1 MNTQEIKNA
10 KKMLTTTESIKFNT
24 VDLTQDQVDNIVD
37 NFVAYYVAQ
46 SENDF
51 NQSVKVERDETSVTL
66 SGLVSL
72 PKTFCEENN
81 IDFDNSYKNCLFN
94 ENDTDRFSEIFTE
107 YTI

>member
-1 MNTQEIKNA
+1 MKNA
-10 KKMLTTTESIKFNT
+10 KKMLTTSENINFN
-24 VDLTQDQVDNIVD
+24 VEDLTLTQVNSIVD
-37 NFVAYYVAQ
+37 DFTAYYKAK

-72 PKTFCEENN
+72 PKSFCEEYN

-94 ENDTDRFSEIFTE
+94 ELDTDKFAEIFTQ

>member
-1 MNTQEIKNA
+1 MTNEQIKNA

-51 NQSVKVERDETSVTL
+51 NNKVKIERDETSVTL

-72 PKTFCEENN
+72 PKYFCDLNN
-81 IDFDNSYKNCLFN
+81 IDFSGEFNNVLFN
-94 ENDTDRFSEIFTE
+94 ENDIDKFSEIFTQ
-107 YTI
+107 YKF